1 MTLRRFGIAFG
12 IVALILA
19 FAAGGL
25 YWWADRAMTAGHR
38 LALARAP
45 QGWLDSLRATA
56 RVPDLTAFALPR
68 TVAGDGSAAAYDS
81 ALHWTPPPQ
90 FAAAYGSLTRD
101 RSATAADSALWREVA
116 ADASL
121 DRFVAAARLRDWA
134 ATARATAGAD
144 TMDLFA
150 LEVPRS
156 DGARSACQGLI
167 MRARVRLAR
176 RDVAGARTDLAAAV
190 AIGEQMA
197 RREPTLV
204 GALTGKRILAEA
216 LQAYRFLAA
225 ASGDSALARAAGAAE
240 AWAGSRRGTNL
251 TLLEAAP
258 KSALLLAADTTVPLG
273 WRGEALAAILFSDLL
288 RIRGL
293 VFGVPAS
300 TVAAVRPFS
309 TDHDPDFAR
318 LARIFLAT
326 AERINRTPH
335 SQRWRSIMRSLSSNH
350 P

>member
-1 MTLRRFGIAFG
+1 MTLRRIGIALG

-45 QGWLDSLRATA
+45 QGWLDSMRATA
-56 RVPDLTAFALPR
+56 RVPDLSAFALPR
-68 TVAGDGSAAAYDS
+68 TGDGDGSVAAYDS
-81 ALHWTPPPQ
+81 ALRWTPPPQ
-90 FAAAYGSLTRD
+90 FQAAYGNLTRD
-101 RSATAADSALWREVA
+101 RLATTADSVLWREVA
-116 ADASL
+116 ADAAL
-121 DRFVAAARLRDWA
+121 DRFVAAARLRGWE
-134 ATARATAGAD
+134 ATTRATGGID
-144 TMDLFA
+144 SVNLFA
-150 LEVPRS
+150 VELPRS
-156 DGARSACQGLI
+156 SSARPACQGLI
-167 MRARVRLAR
+167 VRARMRLAR

-216 LQAYRFLAA
+216 LRAYGVFATA
-225 ASGDSALARAAGAAE
+225 TGDAALARAARTAE

-258 KSALLLAADTTVPLG
+258 DRALALAADTTVPLG
-273 WRGEALAAILFSDLL
+273 WRGEALAATLFSDLF

-293 VFGVPAS
+293 IFGVPAS
-300 TVAAVRPFS
+300 TVEAIRPFA
-309 TDHDPDFAR
+309 TDRDPDFAR
-318 LARIFLAT
+318 LARIALAT
-326 AERINRTPH
+326 AERINLAPVSR
-335 SQRWRSIMRSLSSNH
+335 RWRAIQSTFSTSQ